1 MRLRSLRGY
10 HSPEVV
16 SLIDTCPEEVAVAA
30 FAPDVARCIQLL
42 SMLDVLNGCSS
53 TRWGETRV
61 LGGDHA
67 AQAERRA
74 EVAIEMEAMPPK
86 LACIA
91 RKVRGAPPAS
101 QRGRYVSALLR
112 GLSGSDLQQA
122 AGLSDRKMEKNRR
135 WLKGI
140 VRACGVV

>member
-1 MRLRSLRGY
+1 LRLRSLRGY
-10 HSPEVV
+10 HSPEVIP
-16 SLIDTCPEEVAVAA
+16 LIDTCPEEVAVAA
-30 FAPDVARCIQLL
+30 FAPDVARCIRLL

-53 TRWGETRV
+53 TRWGDVRV
-61 LGGDHA
+61 QGGDHA

-91 RKVRGAPPAS
+91 RKVRGTPPAS
-101 QRGRYVSALLR
+101 QRGRYIEGLLR
-112 GLSGSDLQQA
+112 GLSGADLMRA